1 MTIEKQLI
9 QKVYYETFLTEQD
22 SIQAPQILGEAY
34 VNESE
39 NKFAN
44 ISNIR
49 FAQGEVYYHHKD
61 FEAAIFKWE
70 KVNNELALW
79 AKKNIADSY
88 FELGLFAK
96 AEELYT
102 SIQTKDCTLTMEVSL
117 QLLSLYIEQNRLG
130 LAFKVISEAV
140 SFQPDYPNITAIART
155 FYEKQQDWNNA
166 IELAVQEGIRT
177 KSLHWF
183 EILTDYVNQ
192 GFTKNMK
199 PKYFYE
205 ALKILSTIDPIQFKQ
220 LISSLW
226 DSYKQ
231 EPTYLVWIQ
240 NINHLFLHI
249 EIDSYDEWNEISTL
263 YQDTYC
269 ELITG
274 QYLMHE
280 IQELIPDLLTN
291 WFSLTKTEQS
301 LFVSAAVLSWN
312 NVAPASLDSLLVKSA
327 GALLSSSTIYDAIDL
342 TDISNL
348 FETIVVWAE
357 KNDVDL
363 GHPFTWLVRE
373 ISDLNIKQLVVTG
386 TSGNGKSSFINSI
399 LGENI
404 LVNSSATTTA
414 FKDNDQTE
422 ITELTDLTIRKT
434 SNSNDFYEMMAM
446 PSKSELERKCIEFKL
461 PCRFLRKN
469 KFSFI
474 AIPRLNEGTD
484 KNDAAFDYLHAAD
497 GLVYVLSATSPLP
510 DEELNALLYMRE
522 QVPNLQVH
530 FVLNKIDTIVSD
542 EAANR
547 LINETQSNIRIH
559 FPTARVFPY
568 SSLNESS
575 QQLSDLTESIISNF
589 TNRDIKKER
598 MLKLIWFIQKTITYL
613 LNERVELE
621 NTLVKS
627 VRWNKH
633 ILVKLNGF
641 INNLTAIEKDKTRS
655 ITDSYRLTKEEI
667 IHDFHEQIPELLRNC
682 SDLVQEDSDFKLV
695 HEELNSAMNERIQT
709 YLQQMIVPKFT
720 HSIQEWI
727 ETAHNE
733 FIQSQSYLDEMSET
747 FNNLYEEE
755 RMKLPCDFQLL
766 DDWRRDVARM
776 TNRIKVDEVNILLRS
791 TPTQFFLKSA
801 GKLFG
806 NMQKNQS
813 MLYNKYKHYIETED
827 YTDVTNT
834 ISKQFFLQF
843 ELFESALER
852 DIMMFF
858 KEPLS
863 ILKQTVENAHLEIST
878 DEATL
883 TKLRTNPET
892 YHDPL
897 TFFKLQLLQH
907 KFMLN
912 MNRKKDGVFSSKE
925 EINKAPTI

>member
-9 QKVYYETFLTEQD
+9 QKVYYETFLTEQN
-22 SIQAPQILGEAY
+22 SVQAPQVLGESY
-34 VNESE
+34 VNEAKNEFS
-39 NKFAN
+39 N

-61 FEAAIFKWE
+61 FETAIFKWE
-70 KVNNELALW
+70 KVNNDLSLW
-79 AKKNIADSY
+79 AKKNIADAY
-88 FELGLFAK
+88 LELGLLSI
-96 AEELYT
+96 AEEIYM
-102 SIQTKDCTLTMEVSL
+102 SIQTEDITLTMEVSL
-117 QLLSLYIEQNRLG
+117 QLLSLYMEQNRLG

-140 SFQPDYPNITAIART
+140 AFQPDYPNITAIARS

-166 IELAVQEGIRT
+166 IDLAVQEGIRT

-183 EILTDYVNQ
+183 EILTNYVNQ
-192 GFTKNMK
+192 EFTKQMK

-205 ALKILSTIDPIQFKQ
+205 ALKVLYTVDSVQFKK
-220 LISSLW
+220 LVSSLW
-226 DSYKQ
+226 KSYQ
-231 EPTYLVWIQ
+231 DESTYLVWIQ
-240 NINHLFLHI
+240 TINHLFLHV
-249 EIDSYDEWNEISTL
+249 EVDSYDAWDEIVTL

-280 IQELIPDLLTN
+280 LQELIPDLLTN
-291 WFSLTKTEQS
+291 WFSLTKAEHS
-301 LFVSAAVLSWN
+301 LFVSAATLAWN
-312 NVAPASLDSLLVKSA
+312 GVSPKSLDTLLVKSA
-327 GALLSSSTIYDAIDL
+327 ETLLSSSTIYNAVDL
-342 TDISNL
+342 EKVSNL

-363 GHPFTWLVRE
+363 SHSFTWLVQE
-373 ISDLNIKQLVVTG
+373 LSDLNVQQVLITG
-386 TSGNGKSSFINSI
+386 TNENSKSSFINSI

-404 LVNSSATTTA
+404 LKDSPKAAIV
-414 FKDNDQTE
+414 FKDNAQTE
-422 ITELTDLTIRKT
+422 ITELTDLTIRNI
-434 SNSNDFYEMMAM
+434 SNLDEFYEIMTV
-446 PSKSELERKCIEFKL
+446 PPKSESEQKCIEFKL

-474 AIPRLNEGTD
+474 VTPGFNGNGNN
-484 KNDAAFDYLHAAD
+484 KNTNIDYLHAAD
-497 GLVYVLSATSPLP
+497 NLLYVLNTSSLL
-510 DEELNALLYMRE
+510 DEEIDTLLYMQE
-522 QVPNLQVH
+522 QLPTLQVH
-530 FVLNKIDTIVSD
+530 FVLNKVDTTLNEEV
-542 EAANR
+542 ANKK
-547 LINETQSNIRIH
+547 LTEIESKIHVH
-559 FPTARVFPY
+559 FPNARVFPY
-568 SSLNESS
+568 SPLQESS
-575 QQLSDLTESIISNF
+575 EQLSDLTESITSNF
-589 TNRDIKKER
+589 NNRSVKTER
-598 MLKLIWFIQKTITYL
+598 TEKLLWFIQKTITYL
-613 LNERVELE
+613 LNERVQLE

-627 VRWNKH
+627 IRWNKH

-655 ITDSYRLTKEEI
+655 ITDSYRLTKDEI
-667 IHDFHEQIPELLRNC
+667 IHDLHDQIPELLQSC
-682 SDLVQEDSDFKLV
+682 SDLVQEDSDFKQV
-695 HEELNSAMNERIQT
+695 PEELNAAMNERIQKH
-709 YLQQMIVPKFT
+709 LQQMILPKFT

-727 ETAHNE
+727 EKAHNE

-747 FNNLYEEE
+747 FNKLYEEE

-776 TNRIKVDEVNILLRS
+776 TNRIKVDNVNILLRF
-791 TPTQFFLKSA
+791 TPTQFLLKSA

-813 MLYNKYKHYIETED
+813 MLYNKYKNYIETED
-827 YTDVTNT
+827 YTDVTT
-834 ISKQFFLQF
+834 MISEQFFLQF

-863 ILKQTVENAHLEIST
+863 ILKQTVEAAHLEINQ
-878 DEATL
+878 DENAL

-897 TFFKLQLLQH
+897 TLFKLQLLQY

-912 MNRKKDGVFSSKE
+912 DKNDDSPSLKIVKNE
-925 EINKAPTI
+925 APTV